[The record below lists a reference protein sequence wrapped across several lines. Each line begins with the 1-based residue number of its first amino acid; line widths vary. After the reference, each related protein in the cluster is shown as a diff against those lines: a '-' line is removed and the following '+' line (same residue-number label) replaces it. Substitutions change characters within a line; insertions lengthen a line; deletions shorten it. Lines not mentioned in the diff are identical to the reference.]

1 MSDGSD
7 VGGNGGRALG
17 RGAGRGTAGDS
28 GGGLRNG
35 SSVGLGVVAADGRED
50 STGAWELDGFKPSS
64 LDLGGV
70 AEGLGV
76 LAGSAFSIRFGL
88 GVSFS
93 DSAFF
98 FGEGDFSGSAL
109 GLFLVAG
116 VFVGSGVSVLFAFGF
131 GVTFSSSS
139 PVFLP
144 GDFVFGFGVGD
155 SSSSSS
161 ELFFG
166 RGVFVGSGVSVG
178 FAFAFGFGV
187 GVGVAFFLVFDF
199 RLAGFG
205 LAVGSGV
212 SDGVGEVI
220 ARISS
225 RALRASRFFFSSS
238 VSCA

>member
-7 VGGNGGRALG
+7 AGGNGGRGVG
-17 RGAGRGTAGDS
+17 RGAGRGTADDS
-28 GGGLRNG
+28 VAGVRNG
-35 SSVGLGVVAADGRED
+35 SSVGLGVVAAGGRED

-64 LDLGGV
+64 FDLGGV

-98 FGEGDFSGSAL
+98 LGEGDFSGSAL

-139 PVFLP
+139 PVFLL

-155 SSSSSS
+155 SSSS

-212 SDGVGEVI
+212 SDGVDEVI